1 MIDICVFAGRMRP
14 FTDAHLFNIREALD
28 HAQYAVILV
37 GSANEPINF
46 RNPFTFAE
54 VREMIRA
61 SLTPAQA
68 DRVFIFGVEDQDTD
82 PKWVIEVQ
90 RIVAGLVKRLSF
102 GRDPKI
108 SLIGHGKDDS
118 SYYLR
123 MFPQWGA
130 VNTANYGENLSAT
143 DIRNALYLAVDPAGV
158 LADMTLPRGTAL
170 FLREW
175 IATPAYQKMANE
187 FWFNKEETQ
196 KFAPHPYND
205 WHWHE
210 CADAVAIQSGAVLL
224 VRRGES
230 PGKGLWALP
239 GGHRQLERFR
249 ETALRELCEETGID
263 DLNPSLSKNVLRTL
277 IRGQLLC
284 DNPWRSTRMVTT
296 SVAYGFFIPGT
307 ERPKVEG
314 RDDAHEARWWNLDE
328 VTREMMFED
337 HFNIIQHFASQFNTL

>member
-14 FTDAHLFNIREALD
+14 FTDAHLYNIRQGLAS
-28 HAQYAVILV
+28 AQYVVVLV
-37 GSANEPINF
+37 GSTNEPINF
-46 RNPFTFAE
+46 RNPFTFPE

-61 SLTPAQA
+61 SLTPQEA
-68 DRVFIFGVEDQDTD
+68 DRVFIFGIEDQDTD

-90 RIVAGLVKRLSF
+90 RQINALIKRLSF
-102 GRDPKI
+102 GHEPTV
-108 SLIGHGKDDS
+108 SLIGHSKDDS
-118 SYYLR
+118 SYYLE

-130 VNTANYGENLSAT
+130 INTENFGDNLSAT
-143 DIRNALYLAVDPAGV
+143 DVRETLYLAAFHDQE

-175 IATPAYQKMANE
+175 VDTPAFAEMREEFFADRNE
-187 FWFNKEETQ
+187 RR
-196 KFAPHPYND
+196 KFQPHPYND

-224 VRRGES
+224 VKRGFA

-249 ETALRELCEETGID
+249 ETALRELCEETGLD
-263 DLNPSLSKNVLRTL
+263 EFNPHLSKEVLRTL
-277 IRGQLLC
+277 IWGEKLC
-284 DNPWRSTRMVTT
+284 DDPWRSTRMVTT
-296 SVAYGFFIPGT
+296 SVAYGFRIPGT
-307 ERPKVEG
+307 TRPIVKG
-314 RDDAHEARWWNLDE
+314 QDDAAEARWWNLDE

-337 HFNIIQHFASQFNTL
+337 HFVILRHFADRFDTF